1 MTKKK
6 PEKKIIIEGVN
17 EEGQIFHPRD
27 WAERM
32 SGQLS
37 TFKKRRIRYSPL
49 LQPSM
54 RDGHKCVV
62 LDPKL
67 KQSNPNL
74 YQSILDFAE
83 KNKLKICKNDNDDD
97 EDQ

>member
-1 MTKKK
+1 MSKKK
-6 PEKKIIIEGVN
+6 SEKKIIIEGVD
-17 EEGQIFHPRD
+17 ETGQVFHPRD

-67 KQSNPNL
+67 RQSNPKL
-74 YQSILDFAE
+74 YQSILDFAA
-83 KNKLKICKNDNDDD
+83 KNQLKICKNDDND
-97 EDQ
+97 EDM

>member
-1 MTKKK
+1 MDNEDTT
-6 PEKKIIIEGVN
+6 KKIIIEGVT
-17 EEGQIFHPRD
+17 EDGQTFRPRD

-37 TFKKRRIRYSPL
+37 TFKKRKIKYSPL

-54 RDGHKCVV
+54 KDGHKCVV

-67 KQSNPNL
+67 KISNPKL
-74 YQSILDFAE
+74 YQSIIQFAQ
-83 KNKLKICKNDNDDD
+83 KNNLQICKDEEENDDS
-97 EDQ
+97 